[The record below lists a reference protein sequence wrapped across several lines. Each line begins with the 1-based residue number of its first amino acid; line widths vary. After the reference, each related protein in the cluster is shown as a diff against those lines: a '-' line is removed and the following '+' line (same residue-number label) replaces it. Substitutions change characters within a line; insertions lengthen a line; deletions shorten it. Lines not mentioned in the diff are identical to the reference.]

1 MNKKEKDDKPL
12 SKAELK
18 SVISLLNEIL
28 DTVQK
33 DLAIDVATRQKLTD
47 IDIELAAQGKA
58 LEELEECCKAN
69 GRTLAEIDKKTDAI
83 LVVLLGPQI
92 QGFTLDQITKEI
104 K

>member
-1 MNKKEKDDKPL
+1 MNKKNNDSKPL

-18 SVISLLNEIL
+18 SVVSLLNEIL
-28 DTVQK
+28 DKVEK
-33 DLAIDVATRQKLTD
+33 DLAIDIATKQKITD

-58 LEELEECCKAN
+58 LEELQECCKAN
-69 GRTLAEIDKKTDAI
+69 GQKLDDIEKKIDAI

-104 K
+104 T